1 MRPAN
6 LLHSNIFACL
16 SGSQA
21 LHPCTI
27 GVLGS
32 ALYAGR
38 LTRYIRHA
46 IAKIKSYKQLPRK
59 IVKFFTLF
67 FLLIYSEHAS
77 FSQTIDSG
85 TIGNAAMLIDI
96 QLTSAEKDSATDGLK
111 DHMHLYEKMHHYN
124 LPNSQPYPF
133 SFTPALP
140 GYTIPTKQ
148 LPVHWQLP
156 VTSLPNDINELAFYS
171 IPQLASLIK
180 NKKISSVSLT
190 KFFLARL
197 KKWGDTLECVI
208 TITEEMALQQARQA
222 DEEIKKGIYKGP
234 LHGIPYGL
242 KDLFAVKGY
251 KTTWGS
257 VPYKDQVIEEDAF
270 VYTQLRNAGA
280 VLCAK
285 LSMGELAFADRWF
298 GGKTRNPWNI
308 KSGSSGSS
316 AGSASA
322 TVAGLLPFAIGTETY
337 GSIVSP
343 SHTCGATGLRPTFG
357 SISRSGA
364 MVLSWSLDKAGPICR
379 SAEDAAIVFYYL
391 KGTDGKDAAAVERA
405 FNYTGSTNWKKLRIA
420 YAANYFKK
428 LPENAAQREVI
439 ETLKKAG
446 ANITATDFPDSSIYP
461 FNIIGTVIGAESAAA
476 FDELTRSNKDDLIT
490 RQDKNF
496 WPNGF
501 RVSRFIPAVEY
512 INANR
517 HRYALML
524 AMQAF
529 MKNYDVIIAPSFAG
543 SQLPITN
550 LTGHPV
556 VCMPIAMNANG
567 LPESITLIGNLY
579 DEATIL
585 AVAKAYQDATIFNK
599 QHPPK
604 FKE

>member
-1 MRPAN
+1 MPGKERQIYPRHNNTERLKHVLILSLAG
-6 LLHSNIFACL
+6 LFTSL
-16 SGSQA
+16 SGPAQVIDTA
-21 LHPCTI
+21 TI
-27 GVLGS
+27 AS
-32 ALYAGR
+32 A
-38 LTRYIRHA
+38 
-46 IAKIKSYKQLPRK
+46 
-59 IVKFFTLF
+59 
-67 FLLIYSEHAS
+67 
-77 FSQTIDSG
+77 
-85 TIGNAAMLIDI
+85 AALIDI
-96 QLTSAEKDSATDGLK
+96 RLTLPEKDSATEGLK
-111 DHMHLYEKMHHYN
+111 DKLRLYRKMHTYN

-140 GYTIPTKQ
+140 GYTIPAKQ
-148 LPVHWQLP
+148 LPVHWDIPAGTNLP
-156 VTSLPNDINELAFYS
+156 KNQADLAFYS

-180 NKKISSVSLT
+180 NKKISSVALT

-208 TITEEMALQQARQA
+208 TITEALALQQASQA
-222 DEEIKKGIYKGP
+222 DDELKKGIYKGP

-257 VPYKDQVIEEDAF
+257 VPYQDQVIDEDAF
-270 VYTQLRNAGA
+270 VYLQLKKAGA

-298 GGKTRNPWNI
+298 GGKTKNPWNI
-308 KSGSSGSS
+308 TLGSSGSS

-322 TVAGLLPFAIGTETY
+322 TVAGLVPFAIGTETY
-337 GSIVSP
+337 GSIISP

-364 MVLSWSLDKAGPICR
+364 MVLSWSLDKIGPICR

-391 KGTDGKDAAAVERA
+391 KGTDGRDAGAVDRA
-405 FNYTGSTNWKKLRIA
+405 FNYTGSTHFKKLRIA
-420 YAANYFKK
+420 YAANYFEQ
-428 LPENAAQREVI
+428 LPKDAKQWEVI
-439 ETLKKAG
+439 NTLRKSGAG
-446 ANITATDFPDSSIYP
+446 VTAVDFPDSAAYP

-476 FDELTRSNKDDLIT
+476 FDELTRSDKDNLIT

-496 WPNGF
+496 WPNSF

-517 HRYALML
+517 HRYTLML
-524 AMQAF
+524 AMQSF
-529 MKNYDVIIAPSFAG
+529 MKEYDVVIVPSFG
-543 SQLPITN
+543 GNQLPMTN
-550 LTGHPV
+550 LTGHPAI
-556 VCMPIAMNANG
+556 CMPIAMNADGHPN
-567 LPESITLIGNLY
+567 SITLIGNLY
-579 DEATIL
+579 DEAAIL
-585 AVAKAYQDATIFNK
+585 AVAKAYQDATSFNK